1 MQCFVQ
7 KMFNTDL
14 QISSMQ
20 NLLKAAITLFWI
32 LSVFFATAQ
41 PTQIFNQPDAGMRT
55 AIRLYEQERYV
66 AAKNQFEK
74 IIDEIFPPSDLE
86 SEKRLYMEARFY
98 RALSA
103 TQLRQKDADFQL
115 LSFIEDF
122 PAALEV
128 NEAKFYLGQF
138 YFISKKYR
146 EVIPVLAALDASL
159 LPIQQAAASH
169 YYLGYSY
176 FTRDQFKEAKR
187 ELEQI
192 SGLKNEYHYP
202 ANYYLGVITYEEGD
216 GLAALVYFNLLKE
229 SANYSRIIP
238 YYITKLQFEL
248 GMYDELLAYA
258 LPLSANKEVKQLAN
272 INYLIAQAYFKK
284 SEFVKAIPY
293 LKRYQEQGGQLVSE
307 DYYQLGYAAYIGK
320 DYKTAVSNLSKTA
333 SRNDSVG
340 QSATF
345 ILGDCYLRL
354 DKKEQALTSFYA
366 ASRLSFDLEIQETAA
381 FNHAKLGYELNIHPQ
396 SLTWLKDFVINYPR
410 SKYGDEAREHLGN
423 LLLSTKNF
431 KEAVEVIEGINNR
444 NLTINRSF
452 QKVAFYRGVELFNQG
467 VFQEAIRYFDKSLT
481 QSLDKNITA
490 MTYFWK
496 GESLYRLGSLKPAVV
511 EFQKFV
517 RAFPVT
523 SGLEPENSMIAANYA
538 LGYCYFKQ
546 QDYLLAISHF
556 ESASKEIQA
565 GDAKIQQ
572 HQFIQ
577 SIFGDLL
584 LRLGDAHF
592 AINAYPQAVSYYQM
606 VMTRNLIGADY
617 ANYQEAILQGL
628 TNNKDKKISSIK
640 GMIRKYP
647 GSLYLDNAMLELANT
662 YFIND
667 QYDDALKQLD
677 SLILKRPNSFLVKNA
692 LLVKGLIL
700 YNNEQYEEAITA
712 YKQVITD
719 HPKTQEARDALG
731 GIKNIY
737 IQLNKVDT
745 YLAYAATVPSAQVT
759 LTEQDSITFQ
769 AVELV
774 YNQND
779 CEKAI
784 PELTRYL
791 NRFPDGFF
799 AVNARYLRADCY
811 SRTKQ
816 VALMVQDF
824 IFVADQNRNIYSER
838 TFARLSKYYFEL
850 KDYTNAITFYTKL
863 AQNSDSRWNI
873 LDANQGLMRVFFA
886 LNQMADARTYA
897 NVVVGYEHSNETA
910 VWEAKLILAQIL
922 LSENEL
928 SDALVAFTS
937 LYEQTKSEYGAA
949 AKYFIAEIQ
958 FRRNEYLPSQN
969 TIFELIDK
977 IPYYEEWIGRSFL
990 LLAETYV
997 ALMEDFQ
1004 AIATLQSIVDN
1015 RPADAISNQAR
1026 TRLAELQARQVQKRR
1041 QEQAPRNTAPPENGG
1056 KEEGEAGE
1064 GKPNDSGENKEP
1076 SEGESNND

>member
-1 MQCFVQ
+1 MY
-7 KMFNTDL
+7 
-14 QISSMQ
+14 
-20 NLLKAAITLFWI
+20 NLLKAAITLFW
-32 LSVFFATAQ
+32 LLTVFFATAQ

-55 AIRLYEQERYV
+55 AIRLYDQERYV
-66 AAKNQFEK
+66 AAKRQLEK
-74 IIDEIFPPSDLE
+74 IIDDVFPPSDLE
-86 SEKRLYMEARFY
+86 SEQRLYREARFY

-103 TQLRQKDADFQL
+103 AQLRQKDADFQL

-122 PAALEV
+122 PEALEV

-138 YFISKKYR
+138 YFISKKYK
-146 EVIPVLAALDASL
+146 EVIPVLASLDAAL
-159 LPIQQAAASH
+159 LPIQQAAAAH

-176 FTRDQFKEAKR
+176 FTRDQFKEAKG
-187 ELEQI
+187 EFEQI

-202 ANYYLGVITYEEGD
+202 ANYYLGVITYEEGN
-216 GLAALVYFNLLKE
+216 GLAALAYFDLLKE
-229 SANYSRIIP
+229 STNYSRIIP

-248 GMYDELLAYA
+248 GMFDELLVYA
-258 LPLSANKEVKQLAN
+258 LPISANKEVKQLAN
-272 INYLIAQAYFKK
+272 INYLIAQTYFKK

-320 DYKTAVSNLSKTA
+320 DYKTAVSSLAKAA

-345 ILGDCYLRL
+345 ILGDSYLRL

-366 ASRLSFDLEIQETAA
+366 ASRLNFDLEIQETAA

-396 SLTWLKDFVINYPR
+396 SLTWLKDFVTTYPR

-423 LLLSTKNF
+423 ILLSTKNF
-431 KEAVEVIEGINNR
+431 KEAVEVIEGISNR
-444 NLTINRSF
+444 NLNINRSY

-467 VFQEAIRYFDKSLT
+467 VFQEAVRFFDKSLT
-481 QSLDKNITA
+481 QSIDKNISA
-490 MTYFWK
+490 MAYFWK
-496 GESLYRLGSLKPAVV
+496 GESLYRLGSLKPAVA

-517 RAFPVT
+517 RGFPVT
-523 SGLEPENSMIAANYA
+523 NGLEPENSMIAANYA

-565 GDAKIQQ
+565 SDATIQQ

-592 AINAYPQAVSYYQM
+592 AISAYPQAIGFYQM

-617 ANYQEAILQGL
+617 ANYQEGILQGL
-628 TNNKDKKISSIK
+628 TNNKDKKVASLK
-640 GMIRKYP
+640 GLIRKYP
-647 GSLYLDNAMLELANT
+647 GSLYLDNALLELANT

-667 QYDDALKQLD
+667 QYEEALKQLD
-677 SLILKRPNSFLVKNA
+677 SLIVKRPNSFLVKKA

-700 YNNEQYEEAITA
+700 YNNEQYELAIA
-712 YKQVITD
+712 SYKEVIAD
-719 HPKTQEARDALG
+719 HPKTQEARDALA

-737 IQLNKVDT
+737 IQLNNVDA
-745 YLAYAATVPSAQVT
+745 YLAYTATVPSAQVT

-779 CEKAI
+779 CNKAVL
-784 PELTRYL
+784 ELTRYL

-811 SRTKQ
+811 ARNKQ
-816 VALMVQDF
+816 FDLMVQDL

-838 TFARLSKYYFEL
+838 TFARLSKYYFER
-850 KDYTNAITFYTKL
+850 KEYGMAITFFNKL

-873 LDANQGLMRVFFA
+873 LEAYQGLMRSHFA
-886 LNQMADARTYA
+886 LNQLSEARTFA
-897 NVVVGYEHSNETA
+897 NNVVNYEHSNETA
-910 VWEAKLILAQIL
+910 VWEAKLLLARIL
-922 LSENEL
+922 LAEDAL

-949 AKYFIAEIQ
+949 AKYFIADIQ

-977 IPYYEEWIGRSFL
+977 IPYYDEWIGRAFL

-997 ALMEDFQ
+997 ALEEDFQ

-1015 RPADAISNQAR
+1015 RPVDAISDQAR
-1026 TRLAELQARQVQKRR
+1026 TRLSELQARQVQKRM
-1041 QEQAPRNTAPPENGG
+1041 QKTTPNNSTQPESPENGLG
-1056 KEEGEAGE
+1056 DGPAGEPKESGEIKDPEAG
-1064 GKPNDSGENKEP
+1064 GENNKPKE
-1076 SEGESNND
+1076 GDTNND

>member
-1 MQCFVQ
+1 MHY
-7 KMFNTDL
+7 
-14 QISSMQ
+14 
-20 NLLKAAITLFWI
+20 LLKAALTLFWM
-32 LSVFFATAQ
+32 LTVFFATAQ
-41 PTQIFNQPDAGMRT
+41 PTQIFNEPDASLRT
-55 AIRLYEQERYV
+55 AVRLYEQERYV
-66 AAKNQFEK
+66 AAKKQFEK
-74 IIDEIFPPSDLE
+74 IIDAVFPPSDLE
-86 SEKRLYMEARFY
+86 SEKRLYREARFY
-98 RALSA
+98 RALSSA
-103 TQLRQKDADFQL
+103 QLRQKDADFQL

-122 PAALEV
+122 PEALEV

-146 EVIPVLAALDASL
+146 EVIPVLASLDASL
-159 LPIQQAAASH
+159 LPIQQAAAAH

-187 ELEQI
+187 EFQQI

-202 ANYYLGVITYEEGD
+202 ANYYLGVITYEQGN
-216 GLAALVYFNLLKE
+216 GLEALDYFNLLKE

-258 LPLSANKEVKQLAN
+258 LPISANKEVKQLAN

-307 DYYQLGYAAYIGK
+307 DFYQLGYAAYIGK
-320 DYKTAVSNLSKTA
+320 DYKTAVSNLTKAA

-396 SLTWLKDFVINYPR
+396 SLTWLKDFVTNYPR

-444 NLTINRSF
+444 NLTINRSY
-452 QKVAFYRGVELFNQG
+452 QKVAYYRGVELFNQG

-481 QSLDKNITA
+481 QALDKNISA
-490 MTYFWK
+490 MAYFWK
-496 GESLYRLGSLKPAVV
+496 GESLFRLGSLKPAVV
-511 EFQKFV
+511 EFQKFIQS
-517 RAFPVT
+517 FPVT

-556 ESASKEIQA
+556 ESANKEIQSS
-565 GDAKIQQ
+565 DSKIQQ

-592 AINAYPQAVSYYQM
+592 AINAYPQAISYYQM
-606 VMTRNLIGADY
+606 VMNRSLTGADY

-628 TNNKDKKISSIK
+628 TNDKDKKVNSLKSL
-640 GMIRKYP
+640 IRKYP

-667 QYDDALKQLD
+667 QFEEALKQLD

-692 LLVKGLIL
+692 LLIKGLIL
-700 YNNEQYEEAITA
+700 YNSEQFEKAITA
-712 YKQVITD
+712 YKQVISD
-719 HPKTQEARDALG
+719 HPKTQEARDALA
-731 GIKNIY
+731 GIKTIY

-799 AVNARYLRADCY
+799 AVNARFLRADCY
-811 SRTKQ
+811 ARTKQ
-816 VALMVQDF
+816 QELMVQDLM
-824 IFVADQNRNIYSER
+824 FVADQSRNMYSER
-838 TFARLSKYYFEL
+838 TFARLSKYYFER
-850 KDYTNAITFYTKL
+850 KDYSNAITFYTKL
-863 AQNSDSRWNI
+863 LQNSDSRWNV
-873 LDANQGLMRVFFA
+873 LDANQGLMRSHFA
-886 LNQMADARTYA
+886 LNQLSQAKAYA
-897 NVVVGYEHSNETA
+897 LAVAIYEHSNETA
-910 VWEAKLILAQIL
+910 IWEAKLILARIL
-922 LSENEL
+922 LAEDEL

-949 AKYFIAEIQ
+949 AKYFIADIQ
-958 FRRNEYLPSQN
+958 FRRNEFVPSQN

-977 IPYYEEWIGRSFL
+977 IPYYDEWIGRAFL

-997 ALMEDFQ
+997 ALEEDFQ

-1026 TRLAELQARQVQKRR
+1026 ARLSELQARQVKKRT
-1041 QEQAPRNTAPPENGG
+1041 QSIAPNNATQPDGSGDDANKPANGG
-1056 KEEGEAGE
+1056 REKEGDNREPQEGGE
-1064 GKPNDSGENKEP
+1064 HNEP
-1076 SEGESNND
+1076 KEGESNND

>member
-1 MQCFVQ
+1 MH
-7 KMFNTDL
+7 
-14 QISSMQ
+14 

-32 LSVFFATAQ
+32 LTVFIATAQ
-41 PTQIFNQPDAGMRT
+41 PTQIFNQPDANLRT
-55 AIRLYEQERYV
+55 AVRLYEQERYV
-66 AAKNQFEK
+66 AAKRQFEK
-74 IIDEIFPPSDLE
+74 IIDQVFPPSDVE
-86 SEKRLYMEARFY
+86 AEKRLYREARFY
-98 RALSA
+98 RALSSA
-103 TQLRQKDADFQL
+103 QLRQKDADFQL

-122 PAALEV
+122 PEALEV

-146 EVIPVLAALDASL
+146 EVIPVLSSLDASL
-159 LPIQQAAASH
+159 LPIQQAAAAR
-169 YYLGYSY
+169 YYLGYSF
-176 FTRDQFKEAKR
+176 FTRNQFKEAKR
-187 ELEQI
+187 EFEQI

-202 ANYYLGVITYEEGD
+202 ANYYLGVITYEEGN
-216 GLAALVYFNLLKE
+216 GLEALAYFNLLKE

-258 LPLSANKEVKQLAN
+258 LPISANKEVKQLAN

-396 SLTWLKDFVINYPR
+396 SLTWLKDFVTTYPR

-444 NLTINRSF
+444 NLTINRSY
-452 QKVAFYRGVELFNQG
+452 QKVAYYRGVELFNQG

-481 QSLDKNITA
+481 QSLDKNISA
-490 MTYFWK
+490 MAYFWK
-496 GESLYRLGSLKPAVV
+496 GESLFRLGSLKPAVA
-511 EFQKFV
+511 EFQKFIQ
-517 RAFPVT
+517 AFPVT
-523 SGLEPENSMIAANYA
+523 TGLEPENSLIAANYA

-556 ESASKEIQA
+556 ESANKEIQSS
-565 GDAKIQQ
+565 DSKVQQ

-592 AINAYPQAVSYYQM
+592 AINAYPQAISYYQM
-606 VMTRNLIGADY
+606 VMSRSLTGADY

-628 TNNKDKKISSIK
+628 TNNKDKKVASLKSLL
-640 GMIRKYP
+640 RKYP

-667 QYDDALKQLD
+667 QYEEALKQID
-677 SLILKRPNSFLVKNA
+677 SLIIKRPNSFLVKNA

-700 YNNEQYEEAITA
+700 YNNEQYEQAITA
-712 YKQVITD
+712 YKQVISD
-719 HPKTQEARDALG
+719 HPKTQEARDALA

-779 CEKAI
+779 CDKAI

-811 SRTKQ
+811 SRTKKPE
-816 VALMVQDF
+816 LMVQDL
-824 IFVADQNRNIYSER
+824 IFVADQSRNMYSER
-838 TFARLSKYYFEL
+838 TFARLSKYYFE
-850 KDYTNAITFYTKL
+850 KQDYSNAITYYTKL
-863 AQNSDSRWNI
+863 LQNSDSRWNV
-873 LDANQGLMRVFFA
+873 LDANQGLMRAHFT
-886 LNQMADARTYA
+886 LNNLTEARAYA
-897 NVVVGYEHSNETA
+897 EVVANYEHSNETA
-910 VWEAKLILAQIL
+910 IWEAKLVLARIML
-922 LSENEL
+922 AENEL
-928 SDALVAFTS
+928 SGALVAFTS

-949 AKYFIAEIQ
+949 AKYFIADIQ
-958 FRRNEYLPSQN
+958 FRRNEFVPSQN

-977 IPYYEEWIGRSFL
+977 IPYYDEWIGRAFL

-997 ALMEDFQ
+997 ALEEDFQ

-1015 RPADAISNQAR
+1015 RQADVISNQAR
-1026 TRLAELQARQVQKRR
+1026 TRLAELQARQVQKRT
-1041 QEQAPRNTAPPENGG
+1041 QKAA
-1056 KEEGEAGE
+1056 
-1064 GKPNDSGENKEP
+1064 PNDSSQPDSPGDGDGGSGEGANSNGDDNGNPQDGDENNEPKEGD
-1076 SEGESNND
+1076 SKND

>member
-1 MQCFVQ
+1 MHSLIKV
-7 KMFNTDL
+7 
-14 QISSMQ
+14 
-20 NLLKAAITLFWI
+20 AITSFWI
-32 LSVFFATAQ
+32 LTGLFATAQ
-41 PTQIFNQPDAGMRT
+41 PTQIFNQPEESLRT

-66 AAKNQFEK
+66 AAKKQFEK
-74 IIDEIFPPSDLE
+74 IIDQVFPPSDME
-86 SEKRLYMEARFY
+86 EEKRLYREARFY
-98 RALSA
+98 RALSSA
-103 TQLRQKDADFQL
+103 QLRQKDADFQL

-122 PAALEV
+122 PEALEV

-138 YFISKKYR
+138 YFISKKYK
-146 EVIPVLAALDASL
+146 EVIPVLASLDASL
-159 LPIQQAAASH
+159 LPIQQAAAAH

-176 FTRDQFKEAKR
+176 FTRDMFKDAKR
-187 ELEQI
+187 AFLQI

-202 ANYYLGVITYEEGD
+202 ANYYLGVITYEEGN
-216 GLAALVYFNLLKE
+216 GPAALAYFNLLKE

-238 YYITKLQFEL
+238 YYICKLQFEL

-307 DYYQLGYAAYIGK
+307 DYYQLGYAAYVGK
-320 DYKTAVSNLSKTA
+320 DYKTAVTNLSKAA

-366 ASRLSFDLEIQETAA
+366 ASRLSFDLEVQETAA

-396 SLTWLKDFVINYPR
+396 SLTWLKDFVTNYPR

-431 KEAVEVIEGINNR
+431 KEAVDVIEGINNR
-444 NLTINRSF
+444 NLTINRSY
-452 QKVAFYRGVELFNQG
+452 QKVAYYRGVELFNQG

-481 QSLDKNITA
+481 QSLDKNISA
-490 MTYFWK
+490 MAYFWK
-496 GESLYRLGSLKPAVV
+496 GESLYRLGSLRSAVT
-511 EFQKFV
+511 EFQKFIQ
-517 RAFPVT
+517 AFPVT
-523 SGLEPENSMIAANYA
+523 NGLEPENSLIAAHYA

-556 ESASKEIQA
+556 ENASKEIQA
-565 GDAKIQQ
+565 SDSKIQQ
-572 HQFIQ
+572 HQFVQ

-592 AINAYPQAVSYYQM
+592 AINAYPQAINYYQM
-606 VMTRNLIGADY
+606 VMSRNLAGADY

-628 TNNKDKKISSIK
+628 ANSKDKKVASLK
-640 GMIRKYP
+640 TLIRKYP

-667 QYDDALKQLD
+667 QFEEALKQLD
-677 SLILKRPNSFLVKNA
+677 SLIMKRPNSFLVKNA

-700 YNNEQYEEAITA
+700 YNNEQYEPAIAA
-712 YKQVITD
+712 YKQVISNY
-719 HPKTQEARDALG
+719 PKTQEARDALA

-737 IQLNKVDT
+737 IQLNKVET
-745 YLAYAATVPSAQVT
+745 YLQYAATVPSARVT

-774 YNQND
+774 YNQSD
-779 CEKAI
+779 CDKAI

-791 NRFPDGFF
+791 NKFPDGFF
-799 AVNARYLRADCY
+799 AVNARFLRADCY
-811 SRTKQ
+811 ARTNKQ
-816 VALMVQDF
+816 DLMVQDLT
-824 IFVADQNRNIYSER
+824 FVADQPRNMYSER
-838 TFARLSKYYFEL
+838 TFARLSKYYFER
-850 KDYTNAITFYTKL
+850 KDYNNAIVFYSKL
-863 AQNSDSRWNI
+863 EQNSDSRWNV
-873 LDANQGLMRVFFA
+873 LDAYQGLMRSNFA
-886 LNQMADARTYA
+886 LSQWSEARAYA
-897 NVVVGYEHSNETA
+897 NKVVAYEHSNETA
-910 VWEAKLILAQIL
+910 IWEAKLILARL
-922 LSENEL
+922 LLINDEL
-928 SDALVAFTS
+928 SNALLAFTG

-949 AKYFIAEIQ
+949 AKFFIAEIQ
-958 FRRNEYLPSQN
+958 FKRKEFVPSQN
-969 TIFELIDK
+969 TIFELVDK
-977 IPYYEEWIGRSFL
+977 IPYYDEWIGKAFL

-997 ALMEDFQ
+997 ALDEDFQ
-1004 AIATLQSIVDN
+1004 AIATLQSIIEN
-1015 RPADAISNQAR
+1015 RPVDAISNQAR
-1026 TRLAELQARQVQKRR
+1026 MRLTEIKARQVQKRSST
-1041 QEQAPRNTAPPENGG
+1041 QQLNNNIPSNGDGDNGMG
-1056 KEEGEAGE
+1056 KDGERKQGTNN
-1064 GKPNDSGENKEP
+1064 NDSMKGEP
-1076 SEGESNND
+1076 NND